1 MARGKEVDRDMVA
14 LVLQMKARN
23 PKLTTEQIGA
33 VTNCDASTA
42 GKIIKCGSWEGYCE
56 FRKEKARKQQ
66 ERARKAAEEQPAEE
80 QVPGQITMQLDPE
93 EEILDQKPV
102 MSDQVKMMRFQAVQ
116 ADKIIA
122 KICEN
127 NKQVLKSLEAMGYK
141 IDRAYDL
148 MGQILRAIRKD

>member
-1 MARGKEVDRDMVA
+1 MARGKTVNRE
-14 LVLQMKARN
+14 LVELILQMKERN

-93 EEILDQKPV
+93 EEILDQKPE
-102 MSDQVKMMRFQAVQ
+102 MSDQVKMMRFQASQV
-116 ADKIIA
+116 DKLA
-122 KICEN
+122 
-127 NKQVLKSLEAMGYK
+127 LKLDHINDTLNML
-141 IDRAYDL
+141 L
-148 MGQILRAIRKD
+148 MAVRKE

>member
-1 MARGKEVDRDMVA
+1 MARGKNVDRELVA
-14 LVLQMKARN
+14 LVLQMKERN

-93 EEILDQKPV
+93 EEILDQKPE
-102 MSDQVKMMRFQAVQ
+102 MSDQVKMMRFQASQV
-116 ADKIIA
+116 DKLA
-122 KICEN
+122 
-127 NKQVLKSLEAMGYK
+127 LKLDHINDTLNM
-141 IDRAYDL
+141 L
-148 MGQILRAIRKD
+148 LRAVRKE